1 MKSQYEKYRTMFE
14 GFETIGISLVA
25 EAIHRVRKERKE
37 GNAKALHVAK
47 MMREPVPEDW
57 RAPIELF
64 RALKKLHGEQLSQ
77 VTALALLE
85 LEVWRPDADRAKEW
99 REESGLTEAELA
111 ALLGVS
117 RDWVTRYS
125 KGAVA
130 GPSAVT
136 LRKLDAYMGDS
147 SEDE

>member
-1 MKSQYEKYRTMFE
+1 MKTRYEHYRDMFASA
-14 GFETIGISLVA
+14 ETIGISLVA
-25 EAIHRVRKERKE
+25 EAIHSVRMERKE

-47 MMREPVPEDW
+47 MMGEPVPAEW

-64 RALKKLHGEQLSQ
+64 RALKKLHGEQVSRA
-77 VTALALLE
+77 TALALLE

-136 LRKLDAYMGDS
+136 LRKLDAHMQAL
-147 SEDE
+147 SEEE